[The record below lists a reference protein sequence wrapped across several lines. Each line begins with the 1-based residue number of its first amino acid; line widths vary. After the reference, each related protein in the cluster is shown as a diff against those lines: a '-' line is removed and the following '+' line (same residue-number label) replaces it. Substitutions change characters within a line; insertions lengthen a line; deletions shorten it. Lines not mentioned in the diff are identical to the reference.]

1 MMTQD
6 DVLLRLTAIFRDV
19 FDDPGLKL
27 TRATT
32 ADMIPQWDSMSQI
45 TLAVEIEHRFGIK
58 IKAAEMEQM
67 RNIRELMA
75 LIEARL
81 PVDAR

>member
-1 MMTQD
+1 MTQEE
-6 DVLLRLTAIFRDV
+6 VIARLTGIFRDI
-19 FDDPGLKL
+19 FAEPDL
-27 TRATT
+27 TLTPATT

-58 IKAAEMEQM
+58 LKAAEMEQM
-67 RNIRELMA
+67 RSIKELLA

-81 PVDAR
+81 PAIAR

>member
-1 MMTQD
+1 MTQD
-6 DVLLRLTAIFRDV
+6 DVLARLTGIFRNV
-19 FDDPGLKL
+19 FEEPELKL

-45 TLAVEIEHRFGIK
+45 TLAVEIEHWFGIK
-58 IKAAEMEQM
+58 VKAAEMEQM
-67 RNIRELMA
+67 RSIRELLA

-81 PVDAR
+81 PADVR

>member
-1 MMTQD
+1 MTQD
-6 DVLLRLTAIFRDV
+6 DVLARLTGIFRNV
-19 FDDPGLKL
+19 FEEPELKL

-58 IKAAEMEQM
+58 VKAAEMEQM
-67 RNIRELMA
+67 RSIRELLA

-81 PVDAR
+81 PADVL

>member
-1 MMTQD
+1 MTQD
-6 DVLLRLTAIFRDV
+6 DVLARLTGIFRNV
-19 FDDPGLKL
+19 FEEPELKL

-58 IKAAEMEQM
+58 VKAAEMEQM
-67 RNIRELMA
+67 RSIRDLLA

-81 PVDAR
+81 PADVR